1 MLNQVQQNVQSYS
14 ESVEEHYQDQIQ
26 VDWYNNTHT
35 LMHLISIVNVH
46 EENEQDHNKT
56 LNHLNIINSLMSP
69 LLSKILPD

>member
-1 MLNQVQQNVQSYS
+1 
-14 ESVEEHYQDQIQ
+14 
-26 VDWYNNTHT
+26 